1 MPLADLIAQAVEPES
16 VVATP
21 PTADYI
27 GDLSYHNHAYMI
39 EQALRDLSVLP
50 DPAKNM
56 EPSLPYDNDLKRLI
70 EAVPL
75 E

>member
-1 MPLADLIAQAVEPES
+1 MPLADILAQAVEPDTA
-16 VVATP
+16 VAP
-21 PTADYI
+21 PPEAAYL
-27 GDLSYHNHAYMI
+27 GDLSYHNRAYMI

-50 DPAKNM
+50 DPAKNLD
-56 EPSLPYDNDLKRLI
+56 PSLPYDNDLKRLI